1 MMHCGIRRTEQIP
14 GVYIEEHVMEYKGF
28 DKNFGLY
35 GKVAM
40 VTGAAQGIG
49 KAIAELYAEKGADIV
64 LVDLQHAGE
73 TKKAVE
79 GYNRKA
85 LIITADLT
93 KRLEIDRVMKETL
106 AEFGRIDIL
115 ANNAGVV
122 FLDDAEH
129 LAEESWDKTLDINL
143 KAVFMLAQ
151 AVGREMISSGGGKI
165 VNMASQAGIVALD
178 NHVAY
183 CASKAGVISV
193 TKTLAMEWGQYNIN
207 VNCISPTVILTE
219 LGKKA
224 WAGEVG
230 EAMKKLIPKGRFGY
244 PEEVAAVALFLASDA
259 SDLITG
265 ENIVI
270 DGGYTIK

>member
-1 MMHCGIRRTEQIP
+1 MD
-14 GVYIEEHVMEYKGF
+14 YKGF
-28 DKNFGLY
+28 DNSFGLD

-49 KAIAELYAEKGADIV
+49 KAIAELYAAKGADLV
-64 LVDLQHAGE
+64 LVDLKPDVKITESAIQKLGR
-73 TKKAVE
+73 KAVSV
-79 GYNRKA
+79 
-85 LIITADLT
+85 IADLT
-93 KRLEIDRVMKETL
+93 KSADIQNAVNT
-106 AEFGRIDIL
+106 AISEFGRIDIL
-115 ANNAGVV
+115 ANVAGVV
-122 FLDDAEH
+122 FLDDAENIS
-129 LAEESWDKTLDINL
+129 EEYWDTTMAVNL

-151 AVGREMISSGGGKI
+151 AVGRKMIEAGGGNI
-165 VNMASQAGIVALD
+165 INMASQAGLVALD

-193 TKTLAMEWGQYNIN
+193 TKTLAYEWGQYNIN
-207 VNCISPTVILTE
+207 VNSISPTVILTE

-230 EAMKKLIPKGRFGY
+230 EAMKKLIPAGRFGY

-259 SDLITG
+259 AGLITG